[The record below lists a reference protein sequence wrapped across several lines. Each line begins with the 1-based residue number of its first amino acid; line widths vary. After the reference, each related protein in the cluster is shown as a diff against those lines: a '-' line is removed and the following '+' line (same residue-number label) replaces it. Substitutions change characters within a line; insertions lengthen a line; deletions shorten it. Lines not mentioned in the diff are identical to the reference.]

1 MAKNISRKDFL
12 KGAAMSAA
20 GVGLFASGLMN
31 AAAEEEKPEYKNSS
45 NWVLASQNVKWDEEH
60 DIVIAGYGM
69 AGTAAYIE
77 AVEIDPNVDVVIYD
91 KSDEENAGGQAIA
104 SGQCVIFVQKDDIE
118 TFRTYMRNLNKPQ
131 VIPEEDFNWLTN
143 EFATDLEWIQGA
155 LEPVGYEVGYSG
167 GGAVTSA
174 RRTAAFRLKT
184 AAAGT
189 VLPRRLSIAARSRIT
204 AIRWSASCRIP
215 SPSASRASA

>member
-69 AGTAAYIE
+69 AGTAADIE

-143 EFATDLEWIQGA
+143 EFATDLEWI
-155 LEPVGYEVGYSG
+155 PVSY
-167 GGAVTSA
+167 THL
-174 RRTAAFRLKT
+174 T
-184 AAAGT
+184 
-189 VLPRRLSIAARSRIT
+189 LPTICSV
-204 AIRWSASCRIP
+204 
-215 SPSASRASA
+215 